1 MPLLEEVSRTH
12 ATRRTC
18 PVRTPPVRPPSFLS
32 EAIQLS
38 IAHWTKSH
46 FGRALG
52 SAPRPPTHLTLRN
65 NLRTYLNQIEDYYMI
80 CLHTMIRQLG
90 IIRHGK
96 GRDYSYSLKNNGF
109 AGHFYSLN
117 DTFPSMHRENT
128 TTLIGVMNI
137 IVILKNF
144 ILSWLYLP
152 MSGTM
157 IYRIKSLQQGL
168 TSIVSEKHWLAA

>member
-1 MPLLEEVSRTH
+1 
-12 ATRRTC
+12 
-18 PVRTPPVRPPSFLS
+18 
-32 EAIQLS
+32 
-38 IAHWTKSH
+38 
-46 FGRALG
+46 
-52 SAPRPPTHLTLRN
+52 
-65 NLRTYLNQIEDYYMI
+65 MI

-137 IVILKNF
+137 IVIFKNF
-144 ILSWLYLP
+144 ILS
-152 MSGTM
+152 
-157 IYRIKSLQQGL
+157 
-168 TSIVSEKHWLAA
+168 